1 MATCEHAAAAGG
13 QTAPTQFEENNLS
26 EAKRVIAVLS
36 GKGGV
41 GKSLVTGS
49 LAVEL
54 NRRGHTVGILD
65 ADITGPS
72 IPKMMGMSGRH
83 AHGLGKLLLIGGI

>member
-1 MATCEHAAAAGG
+1 MASCEHAAAAGG
-13 QTAPTQFEENNLS
+13 QTAPLQFEENNLS
-26 EAKRVIAVLS
+26 EVKRVIAVLS

-54 NRRGHTVGILD
+54 ARSGAKVGILD

-72 IPKMMGMSGRH
+72 IPRMFGMGERR
-83 AHGLGKLLLIGGI
+83 AHGLGKLLLP